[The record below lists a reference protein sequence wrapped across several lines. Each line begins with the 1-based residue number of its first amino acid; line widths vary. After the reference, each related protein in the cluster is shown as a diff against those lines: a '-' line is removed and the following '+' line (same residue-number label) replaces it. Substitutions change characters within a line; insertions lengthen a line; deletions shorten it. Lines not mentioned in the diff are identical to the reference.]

1 MDENILTFNFTNW
14 ITVCIMAAI
23 GLAIVGF
30 AQNWWVTRQAAA
42 LPQAA

>member
-14 ITVCIMAAI
+14 ITVCIMAGI
-23 GLAIVGF
+23 GLAIGGF
-30 AQNWWVTRQAAA
+30 AQNWWVTRQQTA